1 MALTRKM
8 LKAMDLS
15 EETIET
21 IIEAH
26 ADTVTALTNE
36 RDTYKEKA
44 DTLAE
49 VTRERDTYKAQA
61 EQADGGYKEK
71 YEAEKQAHEQY
82 KAGVAKAELNG
93 KRRDALLSVIKD
105 GGVTREEFQQ
115 TLLNVWDLETVEL
128 DESGAAKDPDAIKA
142 AIAKDYPGFVA
153 VPGTSPVPPVAP
165 PSGGGPVDLGKM
177 DMADYIAARKKK

>member
-8 LKAMDLS
+8 LKAMGLS

-26 ADTVTALTNE
+26 VDTVSALTNE

-82 KAGVAKAELNG
+82 KAGVERKELNARKTRALTSAFEAAG
-93 KRRDALLSVIKD
+93 VKRESFRNAMLKA
-105 GGVTREEFQQ
+105 
-115 TLLNVWDLETVEL
+115 WDLDSVEL
-128 DESGAAKDPDAIKA
+128 DESGAIKNADGITA
-142 AIAKDYPGFVA
+142 AVQKDYADFVA
-153 VPGTSPVPPVAP
+153 TAEDKPVPPNTP
-165 PSGGGPVDLGKM
+165 PTGNGKGKDPFEM
-177 DMADYIAARKKK
+177 GFDE